1 MGSLS
6 AGRAKDPE
14 VLSFLRVEP
23 RSGQNAAPVGT
34 LMREALGMAP
44 VPGAVGDAV
53 LSTSEQ

>member
-6 AGRAKDPE
+6 AGPAKDLE
-14 VLSFLRVEP
+14 VLSFLRGES
-23 RSGQNAAPVGT
+23 RFGQNAVALGI

-44 VPGAVGDAV
+44 VPGVVGDAV